1 MVQNRN
7 YYHTC
12 PACRINIF
20 NADFRIFLYNQAG
33 NKTDEFF
40 FFLSFFPFLDSMS
53 HVSPATYVSKQA
65 IYEEFAYIVLFI
77 YSLFSKQ
84 VNCA

>member
-1 MVQNRN
+1 MINNMLKLNKKMVQNRN

-20 NADFRIFLYNQAG
+20 NADFRIFLYNRAG

-40 FFLSFFPFLDSMS
+40 FFFLRAPNVLTEAG
-53 HVSPATYVSKQA
+53 VSG
-65 IYEEFAYIVLFI
+65 
-77 YSLFSKQ
+77 
-84 VNCA
+84 